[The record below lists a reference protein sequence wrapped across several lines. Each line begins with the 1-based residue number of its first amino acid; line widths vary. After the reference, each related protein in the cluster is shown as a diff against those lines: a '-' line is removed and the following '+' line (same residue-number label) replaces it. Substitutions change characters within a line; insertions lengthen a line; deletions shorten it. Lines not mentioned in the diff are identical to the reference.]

1 MNDEQFRLYTGLIIL
16 CREYDRP
23 FTSHDVGRDKEL
35 PVNVVCRYLA
45 TMEKIGC
52 LVIREKRRL
61 KCNNKAAVYAVADD
75 AVTKLRSHYD
85 RENKKL
91 LPVYAGRKKKQK
103 PAPVRAEKPKLVKA
117 IKRPVSDL
125 PKIGGKVVAK
135 AHIEP
140 KFGRSLITRIDA
152 MLREVRCG
160 MPTVQ

>member
-1 MNDEQFRLYTGLIIL
+1 MNDEQFSLYAGIITL

-35 PVNVVCRYLA
+35 PVSVVCRYLA

-52 LVIREKRRL
+52 LVIREKRRI
-61 KCNNKAAVYAVADD
+61 KCNNKAAVYVVADD

-103 PAPVRAEKPKLVKA
+103 TAPVRVEKPKSVKT
-117 IKRPVSDL
+117 IKQLVSDL

-135 AHIEP
+135 AYIDP

-152 MLREVRCG
+152 MLREVR
-160 MPTVQ
+160 T